1 MQSRTYE
8 VTFAGEAG
16 DIVLAEFDDCTVSVG
31 PGATTLRLEIPDQG
45 ALYGLLDRIASFGLE
60 LIDVSVV
67 APPADVR
74 HEDSKCRQAQFSPAK
89 GTIMTEVSLDELGP
103 VDYLVVEFPAG
114 ASSFTGEMAAEL
126 RALADSGTI
135 RVIDVLI
142 LTKDTDGT
150 VEAAELSDIAE
161 LGDLQAIEAEL
172 AELLAADDVDHLAA
186 AMEPGSTAGVL
197 IWENLWAAP
206 FASAVRRSGG
216 QLIANGRIPIQAI
229 IASIEADQ
237 VTATVGD

>member
-1 MQSRTYE
+1 
-8 VTFAGEAG
+8 
-16 DIVLAEFDDCTVSVG
+16 
-31 PGATTLRLEIPDQG
+31 
-45 ALYGLLDRIASFGLE
+45 
-60 LIDVSVV
+60 
-67 APPADVR
+67 
-74 HEDSKCRQAQFSPAK
+74 
-89 GTIMTEVSLDELGP
+89 MTEVSLDELGP
-103 VDYLVVEFPAG
+103 VDYLIVEFPAG

-142 LTKDTDGT
+142 LTKDADGT

-161 LGDLQAIEAEL
+161 LGELQGIEAEL

-206 FASAVRRSGG
+206 FASAVRHSGG

-229 IASIEADQ
+229 IASIEADEEL
-237 VTATVGD
+237 TEGD